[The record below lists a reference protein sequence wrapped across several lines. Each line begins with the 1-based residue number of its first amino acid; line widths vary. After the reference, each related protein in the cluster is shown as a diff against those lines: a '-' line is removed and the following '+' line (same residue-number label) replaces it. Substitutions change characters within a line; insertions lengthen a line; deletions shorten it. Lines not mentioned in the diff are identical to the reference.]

1 MVPETLFRRSC
12 TSLNTQAYQTKNET
26 CKGFRFHTSSVA
38 TGRSPHGKPRS
49 CCQHNS
55 FTIPFFRAL
64 DNFSFHTVR
73 CGMNL
78 WQIGCFYE
86 LPPKIS
92 YDSPSVLGFCLVG
105 ANCTG
110 CKLNRSRPFGGLDY
124 EATASG
130 GAFRDVFSDSFIPR
144 TDSCIFSLSIN
155 QGYPQQAEYTTVNIT
170 QTTDRTT
177 TTT

>member
-1 MVPETLFRRSC
+1 
-12 TSLNTQAYQTKNET
+12 
-26 CKGFRFHTSSVA
+26 
-38 TGRSPHGKPRS
+38 
-49 CCQHNS
+49 
-55 FTIPFFRAL
+55 
-64 DNFSFHTVR
+64 
-73 CGMNL
+73 MNL

-130 GAFRDVFSDSFIPR
+130 SAFRDVFSDSFIPR

-170 QTTDRTT
+170 QTTNRTT
-177 TTT
+177 TTTWERAEQISVPSEIAVWRGKMFAPITKDKCWLRTTRYGGRSKQNCDVELRINQSFFAVR